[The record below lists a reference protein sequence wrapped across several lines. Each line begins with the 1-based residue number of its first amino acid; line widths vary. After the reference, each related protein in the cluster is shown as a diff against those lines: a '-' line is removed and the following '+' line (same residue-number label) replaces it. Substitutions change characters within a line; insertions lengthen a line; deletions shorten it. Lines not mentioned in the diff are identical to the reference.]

1 MPAQAGQGDGLECED
16 QQTDQQRYP
25 YRAAVDGDFRRDASD
40 GAPDG
45 CRRLIGGIL
54 AGQRRFAVCLLL
66 VAQRVGERH
75 GRLSDQRLR
84 VGWGEVLV
92 VVGYLRLFRRRIER
106 DPAVAFEIDLH
117 PCFDVVAG
125 EFDGRGAVD
134 RFGAVVADVAVVV
147 LGQEAHDHAGWQ
159 AEFAGHQRHGGGI
172 LLAVADHR
180 GSSEQRVDAIAAM
193 SGQRRIVAGQA
204 VREPTRILELR
215 DQRLRLRAG
224 RVLAARHRRGELAHR
239 VRHVLG
245 ARLVGDRRVGLGD
258 LLVGGC
264 GGDDAAFRIGH
275 AGGQPGRDDGRLRA
289 LVVVEERVVGGG
301 SGFAAAVSVGASGLS
316 R

>member
-1 MPAQAGQGDGLECED
+1 MACAWSRRVPVTGMPLCPASACTACQPEVMRC
-16 QQTDQQRYP
+16 
-25 YRAAVDGDFRRDASD
+25 RASPCRRRRARATVLSARISRQISSGIRDASD

-134 RFGAVVADVAVVV
+134 RFGAVVAAVLILFLFFFWFVDDV
-147 LGQEAHDHAGWQ
+147 
-159 AEFAGHQRHGGGI
+159 FPFKC
-172 LLAVADHR
+172 
-180 GSSEQRVDAIAAM
+180 IA
-193 SGQRRIVAGQA
+193 
-204 VREPTRILELR
+204 PTAQI
-215 DQRLRLRAG
+215 
-224 RVLAARHRRGELAHR
+224 HT
-239 VRHVLG
+239 
-245 ARLVGDRRVGLGD
+245 
-258 LLVGGC
+258 
-264 GGDDAAFRIGH
+264 
-275 AGGQPGRDDGRLRA
+275 
-289 LVVVEERVVGGG
+289 
-301 SGFAAAVSVGASGLS
+301 S